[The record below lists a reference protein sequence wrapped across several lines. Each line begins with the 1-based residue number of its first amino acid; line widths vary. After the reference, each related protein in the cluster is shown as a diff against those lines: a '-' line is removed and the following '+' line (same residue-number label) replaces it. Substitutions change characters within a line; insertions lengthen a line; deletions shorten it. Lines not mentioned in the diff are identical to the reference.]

1 MEDLSVSILFLVRV
15 ALCDHLYLCL
25 CVRVESIFVSPDL
38 RWRKQQQQHSPK
50 LPPLSFFFI
59 FSRLM
64 WFFLFDYRLS
74 HQYSLST
81 VVLNRRFW
89 FCSSIS
95 SSRGPC
101 FFEIARTTIKKRSE
115 TLVQH
120 PTFTSSSRSIKELW
134 SIQWRHRWAI
144 STMIGKCP
152 SIRVNSINVWNN
164 KWRRHGPCN
173 K

>member
-1 MEDLSVSILFLVRV
+1 MEDLSISILFLVRV

-25 CVRVESIFVSPDL
+25 CVCVCAWNPFSFLPTYASRNNSSSIAPSFS
-38 RWRKQQQQHSPK
+38 
-50 LPPLSFFFI
+50 LSLFFI
-59 FSRLM
+59 FSRLT

-95 SSRGPC
+95 NSRGPC
-101 FFEIARTTIKKRSE
+101 FFEKASTTIKKRSE

-120 PTFTSSSRSIKELW
+120 RTFTSSSRSIKELW
-134 SIQWRHRWAI
+134 SIQ
-144 STMIGKCP
+144 
-152 SIRVNSINVWNN
+152 
-164 KWRRHGPCN
+164 
-173 K
+173 